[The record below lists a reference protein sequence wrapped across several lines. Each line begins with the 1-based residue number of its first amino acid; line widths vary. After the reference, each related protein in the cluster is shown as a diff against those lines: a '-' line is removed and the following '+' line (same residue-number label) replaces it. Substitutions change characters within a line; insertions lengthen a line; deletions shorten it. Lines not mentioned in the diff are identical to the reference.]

1 MIKKIFI
8 LAFLTI
14 FIISCQTGKE
24 DAKKFSNEYQQVSQD
39 LKGKQAKVK
48 SRDEFIIYNQ
58 EMKKDLETLLKK
70 YEKSPAIEEIEI
82 LRSKILLKIKSLDE
96 AEKKIDAILAN
107 NPKLKSEAQMVK
119 VQILFERKKYD
130 EAYQI
135 FKGIENEIK
144 NMDDLLDA
152 YYNIGSEH
160 SENKVK
166 EEYSFK
172 FLKSKAIPEDLMKN
186 KPNAYL
192 TLSEV
197 AKEEGNIIKARQ
209 ILNDGIADVRDE
221 KGKSILLQTLGQLDY
236 IGQQAFPISAPTWL
250 NASSPIELEAL
261 MKDNVVIVL
270 FWAPWCTYCRAL
282 LPNIVNIY
290 NENKDNGL
298 IVIGYT
304 RLYGTYRDELGD
316 KGKVTKEVEIE
327 NINAHLIR
335 HNIQFPVGVADDK
348 SIFEL
353 YKVSGL
359 PTMIFINKKGEIKYT
374 KIGGGSIPFIKDKIK
389 GLLQES

>member
-14 FIISCQTGKE
+14 FIISCNAGKE
-24 DAKKFSNEYQQVSQD
+24 DAKKFSNDYQQVSQD
-39 LKGKQAKVK
+39 LKAKQAKVK

-82 LRSKILLKIKSLDE
+82 LRSKILLKIKSLDQ
-96 AEKKIDAILAN
+96 AENKIDALLAK
-107 NPKLKSEAQMVK
+107 NPKLKNETQMVK

-130 EAYQI
+130 EAFQI

-144 NMDDLLDA
+144 DTNDLLDA

-160 SENKVK
+160 SENKIK
-166 EEYSFK
+166 EEYSIK
-172 FLKSKAIPEDLMKN
+172 FLKSKTMPDDLMKN

-197 AKEEGNIIKARQ
+197 AKEEGNTIKARQ
-209 ILNDGIADVRDE
+209 ILNDGIADVKDE
-221 KGKSILLQTLGQLDY
+221 KGKSILQQTLAQLDY
-236 IGQQAFPISAPTWL
+236 IGQQEFSISAQTWL
-250 NASSPIELEAL
+250 PPSPIKLETL
-261 MKDNVVIVL
+261 KGKVVIIL

-282 LPNIVNIY
+282 MPDIINIY
-290 NENKDNGL
+290 NENKDMGL
-298 IVIGYT
+298 NVIGYT

-316 KGKVTKEVEIE
+316 KGKVTKEVELE
-327 NINAHLIR
+327 NIKAHLVR
-335 HNIQFPVGVADDK
+335 HNIQFPVGVSEDK
-348 SIFEL
+348 SVFES
-353 YKVSGL
+353 YKVTGL

-389 GLLQES
+389 SLLQES